1 VTDELSSMSASEL
14 GPLIRTREVSPVQ
27 LVEAQL
33 ARIAGMDD
41 VLRAFTYV
49 DAEGG
54 LAQARAAEA
63 EIVAGAYRGPLHG
76 ITVAHKDIIDV
87 RGMPTTAASR
97 VIPHAVAT
105 RDATVGAK
113 LRGEGTVALGKLN
126 LIEFASGSMGV
137 FGFARN
143 PWNLSAYP
151 GGSSSGSG
159 AALAAG
165 MVTLATGTDTGGS
178 IRNPA
183 AFCGLAGLRPTYGR
197 VSRAGCIPLSWSQD
211 SIGPMA
217 RTVAD
222 VALMLGAMAG
232 PDGED
237 LTAAAGPVP
246 DFTEDLGVDI
256 AGVRVGVPHGYFM
269 DGLDPEVAA
278 AMHAAIRQLT
288 SLGADVI
295 PIELP
300 ASVFAPA
307 ASWTIAYSESF
318 VFHRPW
324 FETKSR
330 DYTPAFFHKIAAA
343 GLMSAEERIVGQQIR
358 QRVTREFLDAFQRV
372 DLIVTPANRA
382 LASDETGPPAQS
394 LRWTGEMAS
403 VTRPVSLTG
412 FPALSVPIG
421 LARDN
426 TPIGM
431 QVVGR
436 RWDEAAVL
444 ALGHA
449 YEQSTPWHKARPPAL
464 PAEIPPRFGA
474 AGPPAP
480 APHDAGA
487 VTAGWVMD
495 MARLLGHGFVNE
507 ADAEAMAPLL
517 TPVKAQL
524 ALARATL
531 ALDLEP
537 PVRPAGFPW

>member
-1 VTDELSSMSASEL
+1 VTDDLALMSASEL
-14 GPLIRTREVSPVQ
+14 GPLIRAREVSPVD

-33 ARIAGMDD
+33 ARIAEVDD
-41 VLRAFTYV
+41 VLRAFTHI
-49 DAEGG
+49 DAEGA
-54 LAQARAAEA
+54 LAQARAAEG
-63 EIVAGAYRGPLHG
+63 EIASGTSRGALHG
-76 ITVAHKDIIDV
+76 ITVAHKDIIEV

-105 RDATVGAK
+105 RDATVVAK
-113 LRGEGTVALGKLN
+113 LRSAGTVGLGKLN
-126 LIEFASGSMGV
+126 LIEFASGTMGV

-143 PWNLSAYP
+143 PWNLAAYP

-159 AALAAG
+159 VALVAG

-217 RTVAD
+217 RTVED

-232 PDGED
+232 PDPED
-237 LTAAAGPVP
+237 LTAAARPVP

-256 AGVRVGVPHGYFM
+256 SGVRVGVPHRYFM
-269 DGLDPEVAA
+269 DDLDPEVEA
-278 AMHAAIRQLT
+278 AMHAAIRQLAA
-288 SLGADVI
+288 LGADII

-300 ASVFAPA
+300 ASEFAPA

-318 VFHRPW
+318 VYHRPW

-330 DYTPAFFHKIAAA
+330 DYTPAFFHKVAAA
-343 GLMSAEERIVGQQIR
+343 GLMSAEERIVSQQIR
-358 QRVTREFLDAFQRV
+358 QRVTREFLDALERV
-372 DLIVTPANRA
+372 DLIVTPSNRT
-382 LASDETGPPAQS
+382 LASDDAMPVAGS
-394 LRWTGEMAS
+394 LRWAGEMAS
-403 VTRPVSLTG
+403 VTRPVSLAG

-421 LARDN
+421 FARDN

-436 RWDEAAVL
+436 PWDEAAVL
-444 ALGHA
+444 TLGHA
-449 YEQSTPWHKARPPAL
+449 YERSFLWHTARPPAI
-464 PAEIPPRFGA
+464 PAELPPRFEA
-474 AGPPAP
+474 KVAPAP
-480 APHDAGA
+480 APGESGTVGPA
-487 VTAGWVMD
+487 WVMD
-495 MARLLGHGFVNE
+495 MARLLGHGFVTE
-507 ADAEAMAPLL
+507 QDAEAMAPIIA
-517 TPVKAQL
+517 PVKEQL
-524 ALARATL
+524 AAARATL